1 MFNYNHTPYT
11 LPSALDSIIFREQN
25 SHLCVAIVIKC
36 ASLNFY
42 VLQFNSDAL
51 NKCCSDHLLHRNY
64 IEWKLACANFRDSTI
79 FPPFLC

>member
-42 VLQFNSDAL
+42 VL
-51 NKCCSDHLLHRNY
+51 
-64 IEWKLACANFRDSTI
+64 I
-79 FPPFLC
+79 FSKSSNLDEDNPPTYLISHISLILMH